1 MHILDLNRSPQLLTS
16 PEPSLTPAPAVSR
29 TLQRPT
35 TTNPPLLRPQLVPE
49 VPLTLPP
56 TPPTP
61 SLTPPRR
68 RRRVNARVAGHACV
82 VQLGALAAKPP
93 SPPEP
98 RRQRR
103 PRCLRAAVSL
113 AASAPARE
121 PAHVPRR
128 LREPPA
134 PLLRRQ
140 LVNAKLEASVA
151 ARQEVARV
159 RKRPLVPPPPQ
170 PLLRLANANRE
181 ASVAAQAPVPAHRR
195 RLPRARKCLF
205 LPLISVWRWWSSG
218 DGDRRISISSRF
230 RLDRRHPWSAH

>member
-1 MHILDLNRSPQLLTS
+1 MGSALSCLSD
-16 PEPSLTPAPAVSR
+16 PSKADNNKPAAAPAAAGAGGAAHAAAN
-29 TLQRPT
+29 PT
-35 TTNPPLLRPQLVPE
+35 
-49 VPLTLPP
+49 
-56 TPPTP
+56 
-61 SLTPPRR
+61 
-68 RRRVNARVAGHACV
+68 NAN
-82 VQLGALAAKPP
+82 
-93 SPPEP
+93 
-98 RRQRR
+98 
-103 PRCLRAAVSL
+103 
-113 AASAPARE
+113 APARE

-195 RLPRARKCLF
+195 RLPRAPVFGWIVVIRGLPTELGPPVDGFGVRVVTSTRFCLE
-205 LPLISVWRWWSSG
+205 
-218 DGDRRISISSRF
+218 SRQPD
-230 RLDRRHPWSAH
+230 L